1 MTTEQKFERKI
12 KKMDRIGRDLY
23 GMSYVSFWRFMYF
36 LRRSD
41 IVIDRDRLNDMQVAV
56 GAEPEQALMN

>member
-23 GMSYVSFWRFMYF
+23 GMSYVSF
-36 LRRSD
+36 
-41 IVIDRDRLNDMQVAV
+41 
-56 GAEPEQALMN
+56 

>member
-41 IVIDRDRLNDMQVAV
+41 IVIDRDRLNDMQVAI

>member
-1 MTTEQKFERKI
+1 
-12 KKMDRIGRDLY
+12 MDRIGRDLY
-23 GMSYVSFWRFMYF
+23 GTSYVSFWRFMYF

-41 IVIDRDRLNDMQVAV
+41 IVIDRDRLNDMQVAI

>member
-23 GMSYVSFWRFMYF
+23 GMSYMSFWRFMYF

-41 IVIDRDRLNDMQVAV
+41 IVIDRDRLNDMQVAI
-56 GAEPEQALMN
+56 GPEPEQALMN

>member
-23 GMSYVSFWRFMYF
+23 GTSYVSFWRFMYF
-36 LRRSD
+36 LRRSEM
-41 IVIDRDRLNDMQVAV
+41 VIDRDRLNDMQVEI